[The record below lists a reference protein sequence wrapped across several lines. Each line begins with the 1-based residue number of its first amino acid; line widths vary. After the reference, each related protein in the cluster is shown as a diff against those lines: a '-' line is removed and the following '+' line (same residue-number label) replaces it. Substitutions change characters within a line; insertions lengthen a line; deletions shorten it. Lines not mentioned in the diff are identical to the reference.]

1 MHTNEHSKQP
11 HAPGPLS
18 VCPCPPGLAKSN
30 SLHFY
35 NVLLLVAIVCC
46 FAVDTSICERGFSL
60 MNLLKTAKRSTMGT
74 GGDGPPP
81 HAHDH
86 LHLGRRVEEDPTKI
100 PVEEIIDIWREES
113 KGGRYLN
120 KLLWGGQALPLQEM
134 E

>member
-1 MHTNEHSKQP
+1 VHTNEHSKQP

-74 GGDGPPP
+74 D
-81 HAHDH
+81 
-86 LHLGRRVEEDPTKI
+86 LLRMLMTICTLGAEWKDPTKI
-100 PVEEIIDIWREES
+100 LVEEIIDIWREES